1 MNPLPDFLNRSPL
14 QWIDGVIPA
23 FAPDAESLYD
33 RRPGTVDIYTGIA
46 YGHIL
51 FQQRVT
57 EPLYSRFAALLNNDP
72 LPRRILDIG
81 CGPARIAY
89 DAAPVLPRSEF
100 ICVDISKEM
109 AHRAWQIL
117 VSGLSIP
124 LPAWDYRGRPGTT
137 FDNALRLKNV
147 WIAQG
152 DALDLPFHSQS
163 FDTVTAALLLCRVSN
178 PLQAIHEMARIL
190 RPGGQLILATPFAFN
205 DPSHW
210 QQFWP
215 PAELHRVLSHTGLEL
230 RQSEEDIPYEEII
243 DANGNSHRYRV
254 SLTLAQR
261 HQTERSL
268 LL

>member
-1 MNPLPDFLNRSPL
+1 MNPLPDYLNRSPV
-14 QWIDGVIPA
+14 QWIDGVVPA

-51 FQQRVT
+51 FQQQVA
-57 EPLYSRFAALLNNDP
+57 EPLYSRFFALLNSDP
-72 LPRRILDIG
+72 SPRRILDIG

-89 DAAPVLPRSEF
+89 DAAPALPQSEF

-117 VSGLSIP
+117 VSGQSVP
-124 LPAWDYRGRPGTT
+124 LPAWDYRGRPGTV
-137 FDNALRLKNV
+137 FRHALRLQNV
-147 WIAQG
+147 WIAQA
-152 DALDLPFHSQS
+152 DALDLPFQSQS

-178 PLQAIHEMARIL
+178 PLQAIHEVARVV

-215 PAELHRVLSHTGLEL
+215 PAELQRVLAHSGFAIH
-230 RQSEEDIPYEEII
+230 QFEDGIPYEEII

-254 SLTLAQR
+254 SFCVAHR
-261 HQTERSL
+261 
-268 LL
+268 